1 MGEYARKMVGPKVEE
16 LIEDLKKA
24 YADEW
29 LAFFYYKTAAEI
41 AEGINREAVASKFNE
56 IADEELHHA
65 EELAERIG
73 QLGGEV
79 IREFDDLKAMANCK
93 TVNLPQDPT
102 DCKAFLEAG
111 IEAEQCAIK
120 VYEEILEKLKTDIK
134 DPITFHVIRHIMQEE
149 VEHEDDFETLLG

>member
-1 MGEYARKMVGPKVEE
+1 MGEMARKMAGPKVDE
-16 LIEDLKKA
+16 LIEDLNRA

-41 AEGINREAVASKFNE
+41 AEGLNREVVAEKFSKV
-56 IADEELHHA
+56 ADEELHHA

-79 IREFDDLKAMANCK
+79 IKEFDDIKARANCK
-93 TVNLPQDPT
+93 TVKLPEDPK
-102 DCKAFLEAG
+102 DLEGFLRAG

-120 VYEEILEKLKTDIK
+120 VYEEILEKLKNDIK
-134 DPITFHVIRHIMQEE
+134 DPISFHVIRHIMQEE

>member
-1 MGEYARKMVGPKVEE
+1 MGEYGRKMVEGNVDE
-16 LIEDLKKA
+16 LIAELNKA

-29 LAFFYYKTAAEI
+29 LAFFYYKTAAEL
-41 AEGINREAVASKFNE
+41 AEGLNHEAVADKFNE

-79 IREFDDLKAMANCK
+79 IREFDEIKAQANCK
-93 TVNLPQDPT
+93 NVNIPKDPT
-102 DCKAFLEAG
+102 DLKGFLKAG

-120 VYEEILEKLKTDIK
+120 VYEKLLKQLKNDYK
-134 DPITFHVIRHIMQEE
+134 DSITFHVIRHIMQEE